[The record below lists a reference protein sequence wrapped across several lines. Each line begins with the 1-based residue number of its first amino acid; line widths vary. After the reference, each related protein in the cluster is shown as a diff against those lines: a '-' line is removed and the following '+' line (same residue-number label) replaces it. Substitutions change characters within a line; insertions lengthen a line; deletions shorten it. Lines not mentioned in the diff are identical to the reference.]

1 MAITKERRQE
11 VVEKHGASATDTGS
25 VEVQIALMTERINH
39 LTAHFKTH
47 AKDHAGRRG
56 LLRIV
61 GKRRNLL
68 TYLRQNDLEKY
79 RALIAELGLRR

>member
-11 VVEKHGASATDTGS
+11 VVTKHGASATDTGS

-39 LTAHFKTH
+39 LTEHFKTH

-68 TYLRQNDLEKY
+68 TYLRTNDLEKY

>member
-1 MAITKERRQE
+1 MPLTKERKQE
-11 VVEKHGASATDTGS
+11 VVAKHGQGANDTGS
-25 VEVQIALMTERINH
+25 VEVQIALMTERINQ
-39 LTAHFKTH
+39 LTEHFKSH

-68 TYLRQNDLEKY
+68 TYLRNNDLEKY
-79 RALIAELGLRR
+79 RALIAQLGLRK